1 MNNIDSYIKHCSD
14 KYDSNF
20 SLPVSLIKRLNP
32 NFVKLKNLTLKAA
45 SSKSEYT
52 KIKKLTP
59 KDAARKPLKS
69 HRVLN
74 ILAAT

>member
-1 MNNIDSYIKHCSD
+1 LTFWIETTTDIKKRD
-14 KYDSNF
+14 KMTYF
-20 SLPVSLIKRLNP
+20 E
-32 NFVKLKNLTLKAA
+32 KLKNLTLTAA